1 MAGREPRKKRT
12 RFHRPRRERR
22 RGVVVALAAHTP
34 GPKKTNLR
42 GTGDGTRVFFV
53 VGRRRSFV
61 PPKKKKL
68 FIHCSIFITR
78 SYTVYSSRFLFD
90 QLVLLDPR
98 ITTACPWSP
107 AGPIP
112 SSAKTTRARCR
123 GTTRRT
129 KPRSTASLI
138 RDTSESEEQSKSISP
153 YGDIAQPELW
163 LTRGDRAARPSRA
176 KVPLKRGVGADES
189 PTGGIGGKVGRA
201 RGRVRKSRRYELPRE
216 AAGSVV
222 ITSNGAGFSVKGTVA
237 WADAPSGF
245 GGLGVDTVDPIAAN
259 GVTRGYAV
267 ACVRADCDARR
278 GNTPNRWPN

>member
-1 MAGREPRKKRT
+1 VSGDDAADET
-12 RFHRPRRERR
+12 
-22 RGVVVALAAHTP
+22 AL
-34 GPKKTNLR
+34 
-42 GTGDGTRVFFV
+42 DGE
-53 VGRRRSFV
+53 
-61 PPKKKKL
+61 
-68 FIHCSIFITR
+68 
-78 SYTVYSSRFLFD
+78 FD
-90 QLVLLDPR
+90 LMR
-98 ITTACPWSP
+98 IP
-107 AGPIP
+107 
-112 SSAKTTRARCR
+112 
-123 GTTRRT
+123 
-129 KPRSTASLI
+129 